1 MFGLI
6 TIFVSWNLINLDM
19 KFVKIVASLF
29 IVLAVCTASTMENK
43 KKGMYMVGV
52 SASFTDS
59 LIYFTDIQFV
69 DSVELGKDKLLP
81 MRGQYSDQLDSYL
94 EQVKGM
100 ENRTCFIYFDKKKEK
115 VEKTIKK
122 MKEKYQK
129 DGKSILR
136 DLGADFK
143 FSKAVGY

>member
-1 MFGLI
+1 
-6 TIFVSWNLINLDM
+6 M

-94 EQVKGM
+94 EQVKSM

-143 FSKAVGY
+143 FSKAVEY

>member
-1 MFGLI
+1 
-6 TIFVSWNLINLDM
+6 M

-43 KKGMYMVGV
+43 KGMYMVGV

-59 LIYFTDIQFV
+59 LIYFTDIQFL
-69 DSVELGKDKLLP
+69 DSVELDKDKLLP

-100 ENRTCFIYFDKKKEK
+100 ENRTCFIYFDEKKDK

-122 MKEKYQK
+122 MKENYQK

-143 FSKAVGY
+143 FSKAVEY

>member
-1 MFGLI
+1 
-6 TIFVSWNLINLDM
+6 M

-29 IVLAVCTASTMENK
+29 IVLAVCTASTMEK
-43 KKGMYMVGV
+43 KKGTYMVGV

-59 LIYFTDIQFV
+59 LIYFTDIQFL
-69 DSVELGKDKLLP
+69 DSVELDKDKLLP

-100 ENRTCFIYFDKKKEK
+100 ENRTCFIYFDEKKDK

-143 FSKAVGY
+143 FSKAVEY

>member
-1 MFGLI
+1 
-6 TIFVSWNLINLDM
+6 M

-43 KKGMYMVGV
+43 KKGMYIIGV

-59 LIYFTDIQFV
+59 LIYFTDIQFM

-81 MRGQYSDQLDSYL
+81 MRGQYSDQLDAYL
-94 EQVKGM
+94 EQQKGM
-100 ENRTCFIYFDKKKEK
+100 ENRTCFIYFDEKKPKLEK
-115 VEKTIKK
+115 VIKK

-129 DGKSILR
+129 EGKSILR
-136 DLGADFK
+136 ETGADFK
-143 FSKAVGY
+143 FTKAVEF

>member
-1 MFGLI
+1 
-6 TIFVSWNLINLDM
+6 M

-43 KKGMYMVGV
+43 KGMYMVGV

-59 LIYFTDIQFV
+59 LIYFTDIQFL
-69 DSVELGKDKLLP
+69 DSVELDKDELLP

-100 ENRTCFIYFDKKKEK
+100 ENRTCFIYFDEKKDK

-143 FSKAVGY
+143 FSKAVEY

>member
-1 MFGLI
+1 
-6 TIFVSWNLINLDM
+6 M

-43 KKGMYMVGV
+43 KKGMYIVGV

-59 LIYFTDIQFV
+59 LIYFTDIQFM

-81 MRGQYSDQLDSYL
+81 MRGQYSDQLDAYL
-94 EQVKGM
+94 EQQKGM
-100 ENRTCFIYFDKKKEK
+100 ENRTCFIYFDKKKQKLEK
-115 VEKTIKK
+115 SIQK

-129 DGKSILR
+129 EGKSILR
-136 DLGADFK
+136 EIGTDFK
-143 FSKAVGY
+143 FSKPVEY

>member
-1 MFGLI
+1 
-6 TIFVSWNLINLDM
+6 M

-59 LIYFTDIQFV
+59 LIYFTDIQFL
-69 DSVELGKDKLLP
+69 DSVELNKDKLLP
-81 MRGQYSDQLDSYL
+81 MRGQYSDQLESYL

-100 ENRTCFIYFDKKKEK
+100 ENRTCFIYFDEKKDK

-143 FSKAVGY
+143 FSKAVEY

>member
-1 MFGLI
+1 
-6 TIFVSWNLINLDM
+6 M
-19 KFVKIVASLF
+19 KFVKVFASLF
-29 IVLAVCTASTMENK
+29 VVLALCTASTMENK
-43 KKGMYMVGV
+43 KKGMYIVGV

-81 MRGQYSDQLDSYL
+81 MRGQYSDQLEAYL
-94 EQVKGM
+94 EQKLGLD
-100 ENRTCFIYFDKKKEK
+100 NRTCFIYFDEKKHK

-129 DGKSILR
+129 EAKSVLKET
-136 DLGADFK
+136 GTDFK
-143 FSKAVGY
+143 FTKAVEY

>member
-1 MFGLI
+1 
-6 TIFVSWNLINLDM
+6 M

-29 IVLAVCTASTMENK
+29 MVLTVCTASTMEK

-59 LIYFTDIQFV
+59 LIYFTDIQYIEG
-69 DSVELGKDKLLP
+69 VELDKDKLLP
-81 MRGQYSDQLDSYL
+81 LRSQYSDQLDNYL

-100 ENRTCFIYFDKKKEK
+100 ENRTCFIYFDEKKAK

-122 MKEKYQK
+122 MKEDYQK
-129 DGKSILR
+129 DDKSILR
-136 DLGADFK
+136 ETGADFK
-143 FSKAVGY
+143 FTKPEEIQ

>member
-1 MFGLI
+1 
-6 TIFVSWNLINLDM
+6 M

-29 IVLAVCTASTMENK
+29 IVLAVCTASTMEK
-43 KKGMYMVGV
+43 KKGMYIVGV

-100 ENRTCFIYFDKKKEK
+100 ENRTCFIYFDEKKDK

-143 FSKAVGY
+143 FSKAVEY

>member
-1 MFGLI
+1 
-6 TIFVSWNLINLDM
+6 M

-29 IVLAVCTASTMENK
+29 IVLAVCTASTMEK

-59 LIYFTDIQFV
+59 LIYFTDIQFL
-69 DSVELGKDKLLP
+69 DSVELDKDELLP

-100 ENRTCFIYFDKKKEK
+100 ENRTCFIYFDEKKDK

-143 FSKAVGY
+143 FLKAVEY